1 MPSAEAYYSDN
12 GNYTLMT
19 VATLKAIDQGLNVDH
34 VSIVAGGASYC
45 LDKTVNGKTAHVSRG
60 SVTVH
65 SGTVQERAL
74 RLADIPRM

>member
-1 MPSAEAYYSDN
+1 MSAQRCRQRRRTTPTTA
-12 GNYTLMT
+12 TTPLMT

-45 LDKTVNGKTAHVSRG
+45 LDKTVNGKVAHVSRG

-65 SGTVQERAL
+65 SGTVQEAGL
-74 RLADIPRM
+74 CT